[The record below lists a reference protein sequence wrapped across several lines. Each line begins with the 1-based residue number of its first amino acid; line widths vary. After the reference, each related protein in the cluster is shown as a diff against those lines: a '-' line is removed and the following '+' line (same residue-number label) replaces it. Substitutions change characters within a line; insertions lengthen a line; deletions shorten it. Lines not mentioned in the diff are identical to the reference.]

1 MARRVPTGCTHLV
14 SQSERIWFGGRDGQ
28 CVPLISA
35 TGAATDGPDA
45 PGHDGWGMSAAPA
58 MALICL
64 TGAEM
69 CECRRD
75 KPGHDDRGRIL
86 LRPPPYPEPYGDT
99 PGHDGEARAPAPPPP
114 PATPLMLIRTER
126 TVSDWRSGGR
136 PGPSGDTRRRG
147 RLVSVYGRRRP
158 GAAWP
163 GDGCGSQ

>member
-1 MARRVPTGCTHLV
+1 MSGPPRHEEGSRGMVHCPLVMARLVPTGCTHLV
-14 SQSERIWFGGRDGQ
+14 SQSERTWFGGRDGQ

-75 KPGHDDRGRIL
+75 EPGHDEGAKIL
-86 LRPPPYPEPYGDT
+86 LRPPPYPDT
-99 PGHDGEARAPAPPPP
+99 HG
-114 PATPLMLIRTER
+114 
-126 TVSDWRSGGR
+126 
-136 PGPSGDTRRRG
+136 
-147 RLVSVYGRRRP
+147 RRP
-158 GAAWP
+158 GIHVWR
-163 GDGCGSQ
+163 C